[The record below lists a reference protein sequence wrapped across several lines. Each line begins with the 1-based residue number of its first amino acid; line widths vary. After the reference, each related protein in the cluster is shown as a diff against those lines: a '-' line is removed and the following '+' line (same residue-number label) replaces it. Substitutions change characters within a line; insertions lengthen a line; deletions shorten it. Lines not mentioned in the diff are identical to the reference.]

1 MNKRPCIV
9 RSVGQ
14 LVSFVLPVYN
24 EEDNIGVFF
33 KELAYAAE
41 SKSAYDYEFIF
52 VNDGSR
58 DGSLHRL
65 EQLAAIDDRVVI
77 VNFSR
82 NFGHQYAITA
92 GVDYADGAAVI
103 IMDTDLQDPP
113 AVAIEFLRKWEE
125 GYDVVYGQRK
135 SRKDTAFKKL
145 SANIYYRML
154 SRAASIDIPRNAG
167 DFRLLDRK
175 VVNELVKFREF
186 NRFMRGLVSYLGFR
200 QVAVPFDRDLRYAG
214 KTSYSLKHMVKLG
227 LDGILNF
234 STAPIRIINN
244 LGIATALLSF
254 LALIMV
260 LITKLVA
267 PQRLVPGWAF
277 IVMSIFFVGGVQL
290 IVMGVLGSYIGRSYA
305 EVQKRPLYIVERV
318 INKER
323 LS

>member
-1 MNKRPCIV
+1 MCRV
-9 RSVGQ
+9 RQ

-24 EEDNIGVFF
+24 EEENVAVFF
-33 KELAYAAE
+33 KELVYATE
-41 SKSAYDYEFIF
+41 SEPSYDYEFIF

-58 DGSLHRL
+58 DGSLACL
-65 EQLAAIDDRVVI
+65 EQLAANDQRVVV
-77 VNFSR
+77 VNLSR

-92 GVDYADGAAVI
+92 GLDYADGAAVI
-103 IMDTDLQDPP
+103 VMDTDLQDPP

-125 GYDVVYGQRK
+125 GFDVVYGQRK

-145 SANIYYRML
+145 TANLYYRLL
-154 SRAASIDIPRNAG
+154 SRAASIEIPRNTG
-167 DFRLLDRK
+167 DFRLLDRR
-175 VVNELVKFREF
+175 VVNELARFREY

-200 QVAVPFDRDLRYAG
+200 QIAVPFDRNLRYAG
-214 KTSYSLKHMVKLG
+214 KTSYSLKHMMKLG

-305 EVQKRPLYIVERV
+305 EVQRRPLYIVERV

-323 LS
+323 LP